1 MVAGPTVLIQ
11 STGLAMWK
19 RREITVPIYQRP
31 APPLRYHTRVLTQVL
46 RATPRPLMVVSPLF
60 FAAAYFATRFPDVPG
75 AGAGSYVFTF
85 LIALPAFI
93 ALFGYLGALR
103 AALSL
108 LALAVFG
115 YVVETI
121 GVVTGFPYGPFHY
134 GEALGGRIL
143 GLVPY
148 LLPISYA
155 PLVIGAVAA
164 SWRSELQNRAL
175 WILRSALLL
184 TLIDGV
190 LDPGAASLGF
200 WVWPEGGAYYGVPLS
215 NYAGW
220 LLSGTL
226 AAALLLATGRWR
238 GAPPP
243 GLLDS
248 AVVAL
253 AFWTGVSLFSGL
265 LPPALLGTALFAH
278 LLHRRARLRAY
289 LPAKT
294 TPDDW

>member
-1 MVAGPTVLIQ
+1 MVSL
-11 STGLAMWK
+11 
-19 RREITVPIYQRP
+19 
-31 APPLRYHTRVLTQVL
+31 
-46 RATPRPLMVVSPLF
+46 LF
-60 FAAAYFATRFPDVPG
+60 FAAAYFATRFPDAPG
-75 AGAGSYVFTF
+75 AEAGSYVSTF

-93 ALFGYLGALR
+93 ALFGYLGARR

-108 LALAVFG
+108 LALAAFA
-115 YVVETI
+115 YVVETV

-134 GEALGGRIL
+134 GDALGGRIL

-148 LLPISYA
+148 LLPVSYA

-164 SWRSELQNRAL
+164 SWRSELQDRAL

-200 WVWPEGGAYYGVPLS
+200 WVWPGGGSYYGVPLS

-220 LLSGTL
+220 LLSGAL
-226 AAALLLATGRWR
+226 AAALLLAAGRWR
-238 GAPPP
+238 AAPPP

-253 AFWTGVSLFSGL
+253 AFWIGVCVFSGL
-265 LPPALLGTALFAH
+265 ALPALLGSALFAY
-278 LLHRRARLRAY
+278 LLHHRAQLPGKTPGSRRV
-289 LPAKT
+289 
-294 TPDDW
+294 

>member
-1 MVAGPTVLIQ
+1 MF
-11 STGLAMWK
+11 
-19 RREITVPIYQRP
+19 
-31 APPLRYHTRVLTQVL
+31 TQVL
-46 RATPRPLMVVSPLF
+46 RATPRPLIPASVLF

-75 AGAGSYVFTF
+75 AEAGSYVSTF
-85 LIALPAFI
+85 LIALPSFF
-93 ALFGYLGALR
+93 ALFAYFGPRR
-103 AALSL
+103 AALSI
-108 LALAVFG
+108 LAVAAFA

-121 GVVTGFPYGPFHY
+121 GVVTGFPYGSFYY
-134 GEALGGRIL
+134 GDALGGRIF

-148 LLPISYA
+148 LLPVSYA

-164 SWRSELQNRAL
+164 SWSSGNQHRAL

-184 TLIDGV
+184 TLMDGV

-220 LLSGTL
+220 LLSGAL
-226 AAALLLATGRWR
+226 AAALLLAAGRWR

-253 AFWTGVSLFSGL
+253 AFWIGVCVFSGL
-265 LPPALLGTALFAH
+265 AFPALLGSALFAY
-278 LLHRRARLRAY
+278 LLHRRARLRSY
-289 LPAKT
+289 HPGK
-294 TPDDW
+294 TPDAPRV

>member
-1 MVAGPTVLIQ
+1 VF
-11 STGLAMWK
+11 
-19 RREITVPIYQRP
+19 
-31 APPLRYHTRVLTQVL
+31 TQVL
-46 RATPRPLMVVSPLF
+46 RATPRPLIVVSVLF
-60 FAAAYFATRFPDVPG
+60 FAAAYFAVRFPDVTG
-75 AGAGSYVFTF
+75 AEVGSYVSTF
-85 LIALPAFI
+85 LIALPSFA
-93 ALFGYLGALR
+93 ALFGYFGPRR
-103 AALSL
+103 AAASL
-108 LALAVFG
+108 LAIAAFG

-121 GVVTGFPYGPFHY
+121 GVVTGFPYGQFHY
-134 GEALGGRIL
+134 GDALGGRIL

-148 LLPISYA
+148 LLPVSYA

-164 SWRSELQNRAL
+164 SWRFGSQHRAL

-220 LLSGTL
+220 LLSGAL
-226 AAALLLATGRWR
+226 AAALLLAAGRWR
-238 GAPPP
+238 GTPPP

-253 AFWTGVSLFSGL
+253 VFWIGVCLFSGL
-265 LPPALLGTALFAH
+265 AFPALLGSALLAY
-278 LLHRRARLRAY
+278 LLHCRAQLRSHH
-289 LPAKT
+289 PGKT
-294 TPDDW
+294 PGAGRV

>member
-1 MVAGPTVLIQ
+1 MAGPTVLIQ

-19 RREITVPIYQRP
+19 RREITAPIYQRP

-46 RATPRPLMVVSPLF
+46 RATPRPLILVSSLF
-60 FAAAYFATRFPDVPG
+60 FAAAYFATRFPDAPG
-75 AGAGSYVFTF
+75 AEAGSYVSA
-85 LIALPAFI
+85 LIMALPSFV
-93 ALFGYLGALR
+93 ALFGYLGARR

-108 LALAVFG
+108 LALAAFG
-115 YVVETI
+115 YVVEAV
-121 GVVTGFPYGPFHY
+121 GVVTGFPYGSFHY
-134 GEALGGRIL
+134 GDALGGRIL

-164 SWRSELQNRAL
+164 SWRSEIQNRAL

-190 LDPGAASLGF
+190 LDPGAAALGF
-200 WVWPEGGAYYGVPLS
+200 WVWPEGGAYYGVPPS

-220 LLSGTL
+220 LLSSTL
-226 AAALLLATGRWR
+226 AAALLLAAGKWR
-238 GAPPP
+238 TAPPP

-248 AVVAL
+248 TIIAL
-253 AFWTGVSLFSGL
+253 AFWIGVSLFSGL
-265 LPPALLGTALFAH
+265 AFPALLGSALFAF
-278 LLHRRARLRAY
+278 LLHRRAH
-289 LPAKT
+289 PPVKT
-294 TPDDW
+294 SEARRV